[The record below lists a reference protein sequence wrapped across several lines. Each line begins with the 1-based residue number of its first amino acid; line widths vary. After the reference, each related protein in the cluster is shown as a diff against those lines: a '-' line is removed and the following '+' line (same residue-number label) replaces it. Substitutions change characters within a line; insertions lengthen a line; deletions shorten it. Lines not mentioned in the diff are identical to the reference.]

1 MKKASNNNSYLYTG
15 MKLMSFTLIE
25 LLVVIAIIAI
35 LAGMLLPAL
44 NNARENGRKSNCMSN
59 LRQFGL
65 VSINYSDENDNW
77 AVGHHL
83 ASFNYSGN
91 QTWFKMLSDSKYIN
105 VSKSA
110 GTPEKNSILFC
121 ASGKQIATSY
131 PATHYGMTSMMSSHQ
146 AGSSAVNAYGTQAS
160 KGANKKPWSMN
171 RGFLKLNTVDRPSSI
186 AQMSDSPEDDKIGYN
201 YEFAFRKKHTPAAF
215 RHNSSCNYLMWDGHV
230 ENHRQNTVSLLT
242 DSETID
248 HPASWK
254 FPWW

>member
-1 MKKASNNNSYLYTG
+1 MKKT
-15 MKLMSFTLIE
+15 FTLIE

-65 VSINYSDENDNW
+65 ISINYSDENDNW
-77 AVGHHL
+77 AVGHHI

-91 QTWFKMLSDSKYIN
+91 KTWFQMLLDTKYIN

-110 GTPEKNSILFC
+110 GTPEKNSIFFC
-121 ASGKQIATSY
+121 ASGKKISTNY
-131 PATHYGMTSMMSSHQ
+131 PATHYGMTSMMWEHRIG
-146 AGSSAVNAYGTQAS
+146 GSYVNAYGTQSS

-171 RGFLKLNTVDRPSSI
+171 RGFLKLNTVNRPSSV
-186 AQMSDSPEDDKIGYN
+186 AQMSDSPHDGSGYN
-201 YEFAFRKKHTPAAF
+201 YEFTSRLKQIEAF
-215 RHNSSCNYLMWDGHV
+215 RHNASCNYLMWDGHV
-230 ENHRQNTVSLLT
+230 ENHRQNTVSLLK
-242 DSETID
+242 DSETMD
-248 HPASWK
+248 YPAAWK